1 MPNTKFCPECGAPTN
16 GAKFC
21 PECGAPLA
29 GARTEAAPPIAPM
42 EPPALTPAVTPEVPA
57 PPAAASL
64 FTAPATLPAPATRA
78 IRASALPEEDV
89 EPDAD
94 EAETETEPDAE
105 PDSPEAEDATEAES
119 PAAPGA
125 KTSVAR
131 KPIKVSTRISY
142 DVAAEPYEKGKCTVT
157 LALTIRPDDGHP
169 DGPQVVIGVRSHDES
184 PLLNVKRL
192 NTLAL
197 PPELLELVRQYEAT
211 LAERGAAKA
220 AAQVK
225 AATEKKAAEEKR
237 KQAEA
242 ARKARTSSKTA
253 IAKKTA
259 TSKPAAPTKPEAPQ
273 PAPVALATLF

>member
-1 MPNTKFCPECGAPTN
+1 MPNTKFCPACGAPTN

-21 PECGAPLA
+21 PECGA
-29 GARTEAAPPIAPM
+29 RTEAAPTTAPM
-42 EPPALTPAVTPEVPA
+42 EPLAFTPTVTPEAPA

-64 FTAPATLPAPATRA
+64 FTAPASPPAPATPF
-78 IRASALPEEDV
+78 ALPEEDAEPGADES
-89 EPDAD
+89 EPDVD
-94 EAETETEPDAE
+94 
-105 PDSPEAEDATEAES
+105 PDSPEAEDAAEDETT
-119 PAAPGA
+119 AATGA

-142 DVAAEPYEKGKCTVT
+142 DVAAEPYVKGKCTVT

-184 PLLNVKRL
+184 PLLSVKRL
-192 NTLAL
+192 NALAL
-197 PPELLELVRQYEAT
+197 PPELLEMVHQYEAT

-225 AATEKKAAEEKR
+225 AEVDKKAAEEKR

-253 IAKKTA
+253 TAKKAAAARPT
-259 TSKPAAPTKPEAPQ
+259 TPAKPEILK

>member
-1 MPNTKFCPECGAPTN
+1 MPNAKFCPACGAPTN

-21 PECGAPLA
+21 PECGA
-29 GARTEAAPPIAPM
+29 RTEAAPVSTPT
-42 EPPALTPAVTPEVPA
+42 EPTALTPAVTPEPPA
-57 PPAAASL
+57 PTAAASL
-64 FTAPATLPAPATRA
+64 FTAPATLPAPATRT
-78 IRASALPEEDV
+78 IRASALPEEDA

-94 EAETETEPDAE
+94 EVETETEPDAE
-105 PDSPEAEDATEAES
+105 PDSPEADDAALAEA
-119 PAAPGA
+119 PAAHGA
-125 KTSVAR
+125 VTAAAR

-184 PLLNVKRL
+184 PLLSVKRL
-192 NTLAL
+192 NALAL
-197 PPELLELVRQYEAT
+197 PPELLELVHQYEAT

-220 AAQVK
+220 ATQVK
-225 AATEKKAAEEKR
+225 AEADKKAAEEKR

-253 IAKKTA
+253 TAKRTA
-259 TSKPAAPTKPEAPQ
+259 TSKPAAPAKPEAPQ
-273 PAPVALATLF
+273 PAPVTLATLF